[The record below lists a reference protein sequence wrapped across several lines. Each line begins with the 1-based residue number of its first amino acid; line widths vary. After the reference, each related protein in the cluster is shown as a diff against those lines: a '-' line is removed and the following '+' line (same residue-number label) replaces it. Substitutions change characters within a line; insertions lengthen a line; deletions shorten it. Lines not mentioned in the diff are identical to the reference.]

1 MKDRFYR
8 KSGFLFA
15 VFLLA
20 FLSVAVFYALR
31 VYWVFYTPNMW
42 FIGGAMGLFFILL
55 ANAALALTLYGLR
68 RYGSRR
74 EYEIPFYQKKWFSVL
89 CVISAVL
96 ALLAAAA
103 VVCILVFGG
112 AESDR
117 VVLLYLKRMAPWIA
131 VVIGAAVAVVM
142 LPACKGRKKAVI
154 AVLLCVA
161 VILGSVSLAFPLTPY
176 KITSDPLVLDTG
188 SDYSVVFATSAKGTG
203 FVEYEYNGAAHKT
216 YAQESGRIIG
226 DRLIHSVR
234 VPYRHL
240 QNNTYTVGST
250 RVIEAYSYGSRLGK
264 TVISKAYTFTAPKGS
279 EAEYLVL
286 SDWHSYVD
294 RAYAAV
300 SKLGH
305 YDAVVLLGDAAA
317 GMDFEEQAAE
327 NIVKFGGNLTHGAMP
342 AVFVRGNH
350 DTRGGFADKLPS
362 YLGLDS
368 LYYTVEMGD
377 LTFIVLDSGEDKE
390 DGHIEYGGLNAF
402 TPHRQEMVEWLQS
415 SEMKGK
421 HKIAL
426 SHAWQICEPEPELS
440 RAAWQALDDAGVRL
454 LLSGHK
460 HVCRFLSEEKEDEQ
474 AFLSEF
480 PQIAGYI
487 DGGISGKNYVASKIK
502 VSASGVGFLAKDTAG
517 NTVLE
522 MDLSWAGR

>member
-1 MKDRFYR
+1 MKDRFFR

-20 FLSVAVFYALR
+20 FASAAVFYAFR
-31 VYWVFYTPNMW
+31 EYWVFYTPNMW

-68 RYGSRR
+68 RYGCRR
-74 EYEIPFYQKKWFSVL
+74 EYEIPFYRKKWFSVL

-96 ALLAAAA
+96 SLLATVA
-103 VVCILVFGG
+103 VACILVFGG
-112 AESDR
+112 AETDR
-117 VVLLYLKRMAPWIA
+117 VVLLYLKRMAPWI
-131 VVIGAAVAVVM
+131 VLVIGAAVAVVM

-154 AVLLCVA
+154 AALLCAAVVLVSVA
-161 VILGSVSLAFPLTPY
+161 LAFPLTPY
-176 KITSDPLVLDTG
+176 RITSDPLVLDTG
-188 SDYSVVFATSAKGTG
+188 ADYSVVFATSDKGTG
-203 FVEYEYNGAAHKT
+203 FLEYEYNGTAYRT

-226 DRLIHSVR
+226 DRLIHSVH
-234 VPYRHL
+234 VPYQHL
-240 QNNTYTVGST
+240 RNNTYTVGST

-264 TVISKAYTFTAPKGS
+264 TVTSQSYAFTAPKGS

-305 YDAVVLLGDAAA
+305 YDAVLLLGDAAA
-317 GMDFEEQAAE
+317 GMDFEEQAADD
-327 NIVKFGGNLTHGAMP
+327 IVKFGGTLTHGSMP

-362 YLGLDS
+362 FLGLDS
-368 LYYTVEMGD
+368 LYYTVAMGD
-377 LTFIVLDSGEDKE
+377 ITFVVLDSGEDKE

-402 TPHRQEMVEWLQS
+402 TQHREQMVEWLQNAEIS
-415 SEMKGK
+415 GK

-440 RAAWQALDDAGVRL
+440 HAAWQALDDAGVRF

-460 HVCRFLSEEKEDEQ
+460 HVCRFLSDEKEDEQ
-474 AFLSEF
+474 LFLSEF

-487 DGGISGKNYVASKIK
+487 DGGIADKNYVASKIT
-502 VSASGVGFLAKDTAG
+502 VSAAGVGFLAKDTAG
-517 NTVLE
+517 NAVLD
-522 MDLSWAGR
+522 MFLPWTDR